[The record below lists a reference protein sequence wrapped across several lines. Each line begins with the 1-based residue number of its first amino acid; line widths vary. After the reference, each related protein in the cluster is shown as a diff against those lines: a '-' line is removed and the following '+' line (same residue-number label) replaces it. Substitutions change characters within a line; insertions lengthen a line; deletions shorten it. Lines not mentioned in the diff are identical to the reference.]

1 MARAGGATC
10 VGRGG
15 APAREPPHPPVPAM
29 ESAGLFPPFPAATL
43 PARPAPAPAP
53 PPRAAETTRIIT
65 DPISGR
71 SYCKGRLLGKVPG
84 TGRGCWAVA
93 EGTG

>member
-1 MARAGGATC
+1 M
-10 VGRGG
+10 
-15 APAREPPHPPVPAM
+15 PAM